1 MQHALAIARRV
12 ANSDAPVLLIG
23 ESGVGKSTL
32 AAAIHDWSVRRD
44 GPFVAIDCNAADQ
57 LHPNSLFSDAAH
69 GGTLFFDEIGALT
82 AEIHATLLRLLTE
95 RRLDVRAGQTVETD
109 ARVLAA
115 SARDLE
121 ADARAGRFAED
132 LFFLLSVVTIRLPP
146 LRERLEDLAR
156 LTDHVLATLA
166 ARHRRG
172 FIAIAPAARTAL
184 ARYRWPGNIHELVSV
199 LERALILAKGDAIT
213 TAHLPEHVLAAR
225 ASSAEPSGAVTLS
238 LDELRRRHIQRAL
251 TECATLQ
258 QAAARLGINPT
269 TLWRRRKRYG
279 LQ

>member
-32 AAAIHDWSVRRD
+32 AAAIHDWSMRRNS
-44 GPFVAIDCNAADQ
+44 PFIAIGCNAPDQ
-57 LHPNSLFSDAAH
+57 LHPSNLFGDAAQ

-82 AEIHATLLRLLTE
+82 AELQTSLLRLLSE
-95 RRLDVRAGQTVETD
+95 RRLDVGAGQTVEAD

-121 ADARAGRFAED
+121 ADARAGRFRED

-146 LRERLEDLAR
+146 LRERIEDLAR
-156 LTDHVLATLA
+156 LADHVLALLA

-172 FIAIAPAARTAL
+172 FIAIAPGARMAL
-184 ARYRWPGNIHELVSV
+184 ARYRWPGNIHELVGV

-213 TAHLPEHVLAAR
+213 TAHLPEHVLAAQE
-225 ASSAEPSGAVTLS
+225 SSAEPPTAVTLS
-238 LDELRRRHIQRAL
+238 LDEVRRRHIQRAL

-279 LQ
+279 LR